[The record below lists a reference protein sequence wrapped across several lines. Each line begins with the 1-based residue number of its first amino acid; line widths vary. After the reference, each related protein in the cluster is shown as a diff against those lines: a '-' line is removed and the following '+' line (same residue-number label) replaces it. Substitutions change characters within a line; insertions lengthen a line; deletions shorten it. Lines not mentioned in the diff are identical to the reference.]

1 MKKQALTLVGVL
13 SLLLVA
19 GSALAQ
25 TYSIRADVPFSFT
38 VNQTTMPAGQY
49 TISPLGNGTNVL
61 VIQSSDTQAIKL
73 VNANRAGAA
82 SSKAADRTKLVFHCY
97 EGDHCFLYQ
106 LWVGGMSRGQ
116 ELPRSAVEREIAANL
131 GSHREVAVVAAT
143 Q

>member
-1 MKKQALTLVGVL
+1 MKKQGLSLVGVL

-25 TYSIRADVPFSFT
+25 THAIGADVPFSFT

-73 VNANRAGAA
+73 VNANRAA

-116 ELPRSAVEREIAANL
+116 ELPRSAAEREIAANL
-131 GSHREVAVVAAT
+131 RSQRNLAVMAAT

>member
-25 TYSIRADVPFSFT
+25 NTIRADVPFSFT
-38 VNQTTMPAGQY
+38 VNQTTLPAGQY
-49 TISPLGNGTNVL
+49 TISPLGNGTNIL
-61 VIQSSDTQAIKL
+61 VIQGSAPQAFKL
-73 VNANRAGAA
+73 AMANRTE

-106 LWVGGMSRGQ
+106 LWVRGMSRGQ

-131 GSHREVAVVAAT
+131 SSHRDVAVMAAT
-143 Q
+143 E

>member
-25 TYSIRADVPFSFT
+25 TYAIRADVPFSFT

-73 VNANRAGAA
+73 VNANRAA
-82 SSKAADRTKLVFHCY
+82 SKKAADRTKLVFHCY

-106 LWVGGMSRGQ
+106 LWVGGMPGGQ